1 VSSKIKNVR
10 RLHAI
15 GALPLCLVLALSSP
29 VNAEVLVLQA
39 ARLLD
44 VASGRMLHDATVVVE
59 DGNILEV
66 NPDSVPQGARVI
78 DLGDRTLMPGLID
91 SHVHLTANGTN
102 FRNQIVTE
110 NAAQSA
116 LRGVENARRTLM
128 AGFTTVR
135 DLTQLTVSPVL
146 VGVALRDASDKG
158 WIISPHIIAAGHALS
173 ITGGQIDPSMW
184 VGSAEGLLELGPE
197 NGVADG
203 IDEVIKAVRYQI
215 KHGAGV
221 IKVAATGGVMS
232 LQRNVGAQQ
241 YSAEELRAIV
251 EEASRHNVR
260 VAAHAQGTEG
270 INAAI
275 RAGVASIEHGSLLDD
290 ESIRLMKKNGTYLVP
305 TASSSDA
312 ISLDD
317 LPPPVRAKASYLFPI
332 ARENLAKAIRSGVKI
347 AVGSD
352 APLVPHGENA
362 NEIIALV
369 DRGMT
374 PLQAIQAATIGGAD
388 LLDTPDRG
396 QIQPGLLA
404 DIIAVDGDPL
414 QDVSTL
420 TSVSF
425 VMKAGEIYMP
435 ARNVSA
441 AHSRLKI
448 DQSIFRSDGSLRRA
462 NDFKQIHHHDV
473 SILVD
478 EMVGVTTLFHARNLF
493 QVFLEHG
500 VELVHIEIDNT
511 RLKTGLQKDP
521 FRLFLAEQ
529 RNLHNECLAALFE

>member
-1 VSSKIKNVR
+1 VIGNYRKLFV
-10 RLHAI
+10 I
-15 GALPLCLVLALSSP
+15 GALLLSIAIAP
-29 VNAEVLVLQA
+29 ARAETIVLQS

-44 VASGRMLHDATVVVE
+44 VAGGQMLHDVTVVVV
-59 DGNILEV
+59 DGKVLAI
-66 NPDSVPQGARVI
+66 NPDTIPDGAQHF

-91 SHVHLTANGTN
+91 AHVHLTANGTS

-110 NAAQSA
+110 NAAQAA
-116 LRGVENARRTLM
+116 LRGAENARRTLM
-128 AGFTTVR
+128 AGFTSVR
-135 DLTQLTVSPVL
+135 DLTQLTASPIL
-146 VGVALRDASDKG
+146 VGVALRDAADNG
-158 WIISPHIIAAGHALS
+158 WIVSPHIIAAGHALS

-184 VGSAEGLLELGPE
+184 VGSAEGLLQLGIE

-203 IDEVIKAVRYQI
+203 VDEVVKAVRYQI

-241 YSAEELRAIV
+241 YSNRELRAIV
-251 EEASRHNVR
+251 EEANRHNVR
-260 VAAHAQGTEG
+260 VAAHAQGTAG

-275 RAGVASIEHGSLLDD
+275 LAGVASIEHGSMLDD
-290 ESIRLMKKNGTYLVP
+290 ESIRLLKKHGTYLVP
-305 TASSSDA
+305 TTSSSDGIPLHA
-312 ISLDD
+312 

-388 LLDTPDRG
+388 LLDIPDRG
-396 QIQPGLLA
+396 QVEPGFLA

-414 QDVSTL
+414 EDVTVL
-420 TSVSF
+420 TRVSF
-425 VMKAGEIYMP
+425 VMKAGKIY
-435 ARNVSA
+435 
-441 AHSRLKI
+441 
-448 DQSIFRSDGSLRRA
+448 
-462 NDFKQIHHHDV
+462 KQ
-473 SILVD
+473 
-478 EMVGVTTLFHARNLF
+478 
-493 QVFLEHG
+493 
-500 VELVHIEIDNT
+500 
-511 RLKTGLQKDP
+511 P
-521 FRLFLAEQ
+521 
-529 RNLHNECLAALFE
+529 